1 MSGLILI
8 LMPGQGNS
16 RRRRVRIQYQFD
28 TMDCAAACLSM
39 IAGYFDCHVQRT
51 KLSEMC
57 KGTRNGVSCPTM
69 KRVHG
74 NVGIEGSAV
83 RIPVEKIPEAVIPA
97 ILYWNGRH
105 FVVLYGIVR
114 KGRQKK
120 MYYKVADPAF
130 GYATFSSKEMA
141 EHWYLNGENA
151 GRLMFFRLSD
161 SNTPALVR
169 PDSNSDSGLR
179 LLWKYFHRYK
189 AALAKIGLCVLFV
202 SILQLLIPFTTQ
214 AIVDIGIEQKDMRV
228 IYIILLA
235 QMMIIIGR
243 AAGDFIRRWIL
254 LRISVLINL
263 SLVSDF
269 FSKLVKLPMR
279 FFDSKKDGDL
289 LQRINDHGTIESFI
303 TSKSLE
309 TVFSFFSLL
318 IFSGVLFYYSP
329 RIFLI
334 FTAGS
339 LLYGAWIILFLHKRK
354 LLNYKFFNKRA
365 KNQGDIYQMITGM
378 EEMKLY
384 SCVERKLAEWE
395 AVQMDLMDLN
405 MQSLKL
411 EQRSEAGNLL
421 INEGKNM
428 LITAFAAA
436 SVIQGDITLGSM
448 LSVQYIIG
456 QLSFPVEQAANFI
469 FNLQDVKI
477 SLDRINDVYSREEEI
492 TQHHTVPSSLP
503 NGDIRIDGVCFSYE
517 DSSRDPVINHLT
529 LSIEREKTTAIVGTS
544 GSGKTTLIKLLLKY
558 YEPDSGTITIGDT
571 DYLIFNPEW
580 WREQCSVV
588 MQDGFIF
595 SDTIARNIAP
605 SGEIDREKLI
615 YSAQVANIHDT
626 VMSLPLK
633 YDTFIGMDGQGLSM
647 GQRQRLLIARA
658 VYKNAPLVFFDEA
671 TNSLDSGNEKSIVDN
686 LSSFFKDKTV
696 VIVAHRL
703 SAVKNADKIVV
714 MENGAIIESGTHSE
728 LIKKSGRY
736 FSLIKNQLELGM

>member
-1 MSGLILI
+1 
-8 LMPGQGNS
+8 
-16 RRRRVRIQYQFD
+16 
-28 TMDCAAACLSM
+28 MDCAAACLSM
-39 IAGYFDCHVQRT
+39 IAEYFDRHVQRT

-57 KGTRNGVSCPTM
+57 KGTRNGVSFLTM
-69 KRVHG
+69 KRVLG
-74 NVGIEGSAV
+74 SLGIEATAV
-83 RIPVEKIPEAVIPA
+83 RISLEEITEAALPA
-97 ILYWNGRH
+97 ILYWNSRH

-114 KGRQKK
+114 KGRKK
-120 MYYKVADPAF
+120 KVYYKIADPAF
-130 GYATFSSKEMA
+130 GYVTFSSKEMA
-141 EHWYLNGENA
+141 EHWYLNDENA
-151 GRLMFFRLSD
+151 GRLMFFKPHDCNTSAILSP
-161 SNTPALVR
+161 N
-169 PDSNSDSGLR
+169 SNSGSGLR

-189 AALAKIGLCVLFV
+189 TSLAKIGLCVLFV

-214 AIVDIGIEQKDMRV
+214 AIVDIGIEQKDMRI

-235 QMMIIIGR
+235 QMMIVVGR

-254 LRISVLINL
+254 LRISVQINL

-269 FSKLVKLPMR
+269 FCKLVKLPMR

-309 TVFSFFSLL
+309 TIFSFFSLL
-318 IFSGVLFYYSP
+318 IFSGVLFHYSP
-329 RIFLI
+329 KIFLI

-339 LLYGAWIILFLHKRK
+339 LLYGVWIILFLHKRK

-384 SCVERKLAEWE
+384 ACVERKLAEWE
-395 AVQMDLMDLN
+395 SVQMDLMDLN

-428 LITAFAAA
+428 LITVFAAA

-448 LSVQYIIG
+448 LSIQYIIG

-517 DSSRDPVINHLT
+517 DSSREPVINHLT
-529 LSIEREKTTAIVGTS
+529 LSIERKKTTAIVGTS

-558 YEPDSGTITIGDT
+558 YEPDSGTITVGDT
-571 DYLIFNPEW
+571 DYLTFNPEW

-595 SDTIARNIAP
+595 SDTIARNIVP
-605 SGEIDREKLI
+605 SGEIDREKLV
-615 YSAQVANIHDT
+615 YSAKVANIHDT

-633 YDTFIGMDGQGLSM
+633 YETFIGMDGQGLSM

-671 TNSLDSGNEKSIVDN
+671 TNSLDSGNEKAIVNN
-686 LSSFFKDKTV
+686 LYSFFKEKTV

-703 SAVKNADKIVV
+703 STVRNADNIVV
-714 MENGAIIESGTHSE
+714 LDHGRIVEQGTHHNLVS
-728 LIKKSGRY
+728 LRGKY
-736 FSLIKNQLELGM
+736 FTLIKNQLELGT